1 MTCPYCGS
9 ATVEH
14 QCRRCITDLRR
25 QQEHYTCRT
34 WWLPI
39 DYQKPHYELPSNP
52 SELEPVSNSYQLPG
66 SAIIERLDKRID
78 GMRGELLHTR
88 NKLNEHLD
96 YKKKQT
102 KVTTN
107 GYVLPQELQDSQDNQ
122 EIQVSQG
129 NQKAQES

>member
-1 MTCPYCGS
+1 MTCPYCNGP
-9 ATVEH
+9 TTDH
-14 QCRRCITDLRR
+14 QCPMCITELRQ

-34 WWLPI
+34 WWLPT
-39 DYQKPHYELPSNP
+39 DFQKPHYELPSNP
-52 SELEPVSNSYQLPG
+52 SELQLPS

-78 GMRGELLHTR
+78 GMRGEMLHTR

-122 EIQVSQG
+122 ETQVSQG